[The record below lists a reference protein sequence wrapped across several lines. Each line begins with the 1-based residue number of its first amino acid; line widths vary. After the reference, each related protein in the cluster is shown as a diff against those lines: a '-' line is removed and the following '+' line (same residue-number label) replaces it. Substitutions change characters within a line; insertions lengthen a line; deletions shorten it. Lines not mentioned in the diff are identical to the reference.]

1 MKKFVVIILLAILVL
16 TGCTSVK
23 VDYEDWRAVET
34 AIKEC
39 NDFIG
44 KTARIQVSEINLALI
59 GYTINPDLE
68 NSSSCYVFEEHPGV
82 KKGDTITVRI
92 LDVINL
98 FGYYFIEAELVK

>member
-1 MKKFVVIILLAILVL
+1 MKKFVAIILLAVFVL
-16 TGCTSVK
+16 SGCTSVK

-34 AIKEC
+34 AIEEC
-39 NDFIG
+39 DDFVG
-44 KTARIQVSEINLALI
+44 KTARIQVDEIKLAPI

-68 NSSSCYVFEEHPGV
+68 NSISCYMFEEHPGV

-98 FGYYFIEAELVK
+98 FGYFIIEAELVK